1 MQGLTLRVV
10 DRLAWAV
17 CDCIQSQS
25 MHAFDRLTER
35 GPLLDGPKQQ
45 HYVSKFYLK
54 GFAQNRRVAVY
65 DRTTGVVDSLTP
77 GNAAALEHFYTFID
91 ESDRK
96 RFELEALFGIVESRA
111 GTALKSAVCRSPL
124 SFEDREYLALF
135 VAMHAIRTPAALAES
150 RSVREKAEQVRL
162 KLTVSSEAVAYK
174 LLKELEPADTSE
186 AELRSLAAKLFEMV
200 SGNHFRINV
209 PDESARATALKT
221 WDTVARTLFERD
233 WTFVHAPSGSEYIT
247 SDSPVVLS
255 PLSNTEHLPLGY
267 GSLHTHVL
275 FPLSRTAAL
284 VMNGDERR
292 MRHADVRPEQVE
304 RFNSAVAADCYRY
317 VIGSSADLLHKT
329 TAPLNLTGTRW
340 APAWMSGLESLR
352 VKNCRPCSSR
362 AWASG
367 PWRHSS
373 SVKRSQSC
381 LGCLDRRD
389 VSRCAGH

>member
-1 MQGLTLRVV
+1 
-10 DRLAWAV
+10 
-17 CDCIQSQS
+17 
-25 MHAFDRLTER
+25 
-35 GPLLDGPKQQ
+35 
-45 HYVSKFYLK
+45 VSRFYLK

-65 DRTTGVVDSLTP
+65 DRTSGVVDSQTP
-77 GNAAALEHFYTFID
+77 RNAAALEHLYTFID
-91 ESDRK
+91 ESDRQ

-135 VAMHAIRTPAALAES
+135 IAMHAIRTPAALAES
-150 RSVREKAEQVRL
+150 RSVREKAEHASL
-162 KLTVSSEAVAYK
+162 KLTVSSEAAAYK
-174 LLKELEPADTSE
+174 LLQESKPADTSE

-200 SGNHFRINV
+200 SGDHFQINV
-209 PDESARATALKT
+209 PDELARAAALKT

-233 WTFVHAPSGSEYIT
+233 WTVVHAPSGSEYIT

-292 MRHADVRPEQVE
+292 MRHANVRPEQVE

-317 VIGSSADLLHKT
+317 VVASNADLLHKT

-340 APAWMSGLESLR
+340 APRVDVGIGIPPGEKRQAVFIKGLS
-352 VKNCRPCSSR
+352 KRPM
-362 AWASG
+362 AA
-367 PWRHSS
+367 
-373 SVKRSQSC
+373 
-381 LGCLDRRD
+381 L
-389 VSRCAGH
+389 

>member
-1 MQGLTLRVV
+1 
-10 DRLAWAV
+10 
-17 CDCIQSQS
+17 
-25 MHAFDRLTER
+25 MHAFDRLTEK
-35 GPLLDGPKQQ
+35 GPLLDGPKKQ

-65 DRTTGVVDSLTP
+65 DRTTGVVNSLMP
-77 GNAAALEHFYTFID
+77 RDAAALEHFYTFID
-91 ESDRK
+91 ESDRQ

-150 RSVREKAEQVRL
+150 RSVREKAEHARL
-162 KLTVSSEAVAYK
+162 KLTVSSEAAAYK
-174 LLKELEPADTSE
+174 LIKELKPTDTPE
-186 AELRSLAAKLFEMV
+186 AELRSHAAKLFEMV
-200 SGNHFRINV
+200 SGNHFRIDV

-221 WDTVARTLFERD
+221 WDTVAQALFERD

-267 GSLHTHVL
+267 GSPHTHIL

-292 MRHADVRPEQVE
+292 MRHIDAGPEQVE

-317 VIGSSADLLHKT
+317 VIGSSAEHLHKT

-340 APAWMSGLESLR
+340 EPRMDVGIGIPPGEKLPVVFIKGLG
-352 VKNCRPCSSR
+352 KRPV
-362 AWASG
+362 AA
-367 PWRHSS
+367 
-373 SVKRSQSC
+373 
-381 LGCLDRRD
+381 
-389 VSRCAGH
+389 A

>member
-1 MQGLTLRVV
+1 M
-10 DRLAWAV
+10 
-17 CDCIQSQS
+17 S
-25 MHAFDRLTER
+25 AFDRLAER
-35 GPLLDGPKQQ
+35 GPLLDGPAQQ
-45 HYVSKFYLK
+45 HYLSRFYLK

-65 DRTTGVVDSLTP
+65 DRTTGIVDSLTP
-77 GNAAALEHFYTFID
+77 RDAAALKHFYTFID
-91 ESDRK
+91 ESDRQ

-150 RSVREKAEQVRL
+150 RSVREKVEHAKL
-162 KLTVSSEAVAYK
+162 KLTVSSEAAAYK
-174 LLKELEPADTSE
+174 LLKESKSADMSE
-186 AELRSLAAKLFEMV
+186 AELRSHAAKLFEMI
-200 SGNHFRINV
+200 SGNHFRISV
-209 PDESARATALKT
+209 SDEAVRAAALKT

-255 PLSNTEHLPLGY
+255 PLSNSEHLPLGY
-267 GSLHTHVL
+267 GSIHTHVL
-275 FPLSRTAAL
+275 FALSRTAAL
-284 VMNGDERR
+284 VMNGDGRR

-340 APAWMSGLESLR
+340 APRVDVGIGIPPGKELPAVFIKGLG
-352 VKNCRPCSSR
+352 KRPM
-362 AWASG
+362 AT
-367 PWRHSS
+367 
-373 SVKRSQSC
+373 V
-381 LGCLDRRD
+381 
-389 VSRCAGH
+389 

>member
-10 DRLAWAV
+10 DSLARAV
-17 CDCIQSQS
+17 WDCIKSQT
-25 MHAFDRLTER
+25 MHAFNRLAER
-35 GPLLDGPKQQ
+35 LPLLDGPAQQ
-45 HYVSKFYLK
+45 HYVSRFYLK
-54 GFAQNRRVAVY
+54 GFAQNRRVAMY

-77 GNAAALEHFYTFID
+77 KNAAAIEHFYTFID
-91 ESDRK
+91 ESDRR

-150 RSVREKAEQVRL
+150 RSVREKAEHARL
-162 KLTVSSEAVAYK
+162 QLTVSSEAAAYK
-174 LLKELEPADTSE
+174 LLKESKPADTSE
-186 AELRSLAAKLFEMV
+186 AELRRLAAKLFEMV

-209 PDESARATALKT
+209 PDEAARAAALKT

-233 WTFVHAPSGSEYIT
+233 WTVVHAPSGSEYIT

-340 APAWMSGLESLR
+340 APR
-352 VKNCRPCSSR
+352 VDVGIGIPPGEKLPAVFIKGMGKRPM
-362 AWASG
+362 A
-367 PWRHSS
+367 
-373 SVKRSQSC
+373 V
-381 LGCLDRRD
+381 L
-389 VSRCAGH
+389 